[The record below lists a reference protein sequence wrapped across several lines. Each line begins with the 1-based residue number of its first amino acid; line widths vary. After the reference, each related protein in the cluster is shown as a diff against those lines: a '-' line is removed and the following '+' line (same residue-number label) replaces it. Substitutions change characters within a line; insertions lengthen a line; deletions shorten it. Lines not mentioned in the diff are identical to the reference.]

1 MAASM
6 FYGWRVVGAAFVLA
20 AFGWGV
26 GFYGPPIYLHA
37 VQAERGWALWIAS
50 GAVTLHF
57 LIGAVVVA
65 NLPALYR
72 RFGVPAVTQ
81 AGAGLLATGVLGWA
95 LAGEPW
101 MLVPA
106 AAASGAGWVA
116 MGAAA
121 INAILQPWF
130 AARRPAALAMAYNG
144 ASVGGIL
151 FQPLWVAGIAA
162 AGFVATAAA
171 VGVVMIVTVA
181 LLARTT
187 LARTP
192 AGMGLHADGAAAA
205 PTVAAPASGP
215 AWRLWR
221 DRRFV
226 TLAAAMT
233 LGLFAQIGLIAHL
246 FSLLVP
252 GLGAGAAGLA
262 MAAATAAAIAGRT
275 MVGWL
280 LSPGSDRRGVAAA
293 SYGVQMAGGAALLLA
308 GGSEVP
314 LLVLGV
320 LLVGA
325 GIGNATS
332 LPPLIVQAE
341 LAPDQVGRAVAL
353 MVAVAQAGY
362 AFAPA
367 AFGLLRDPVTV
378 TAPLLF
384 AAAIGLQGAAVL
396 ALLAGRPRAAPV
408 SRGRGR
414 ACSG

>member
-1 MAASM
+1 MAGSM

-20 AFGWGV
+20 VFGWGI

-37 VQAERGWALWIAS
+37 VQARHGWPLWMAS

-57 LIGAVVVA
+57 LVGAVVVA
-65 NLPALYR
+65 NLPSLYR

-81 AGAGLLATGVLGWA
+81 AGAGLLAAGVLGWA
-95 LAGEPW
+95 LAREPW

-130 AARRPAALAMAYNG
+130 ALRRPAALAMAYNG

-162 AGFVATAAA
+162 AGFAATAAA
-171 VGVVMIVTVA
+171 VGVAMLATVA
-181 LLARTT
+181 ILARTT

-192 AGMGLHADGAAAA
+192 AGMGLHVDGVAAA
-205 PTVAAPASGP
+205 PPAAVSASS
-215 AWRLWR
+215 AVWRPWR
-221 DRRFV
+221 DRRFI
-226 TLAAAMT
+226 TLATAMAI
-233 LGLFAQIGLIAHL
+233 GLFAQIGLIAHL

-252 GLGAGAAGLA
+252 GLGPGAAGLA

-280 LSPGSDRRGVAAA
+280 LSPGSDRRRVAAA
-293 SYGVQMAGGAALLLA
+293 SYAVQMAGASVLLLA
-308 GGSEVP
+308 GGTEEP

-341 LAPDQVGRAVAL
+341 IVPDQVGRAVAL

-367 AFGLLRDPVTV
+367 VFGLLRDPANVA
-378 TAPLLF
+378 APQLF
-384 AAAIGLQGAAVL
+384 IAAIALQGAAVV

-408 SRGRGR
+408 SPERGRV
-414 ACSG
+414 CSG